1 MAPANF
7 IYALNC
13 TSGCRRQNIADG
25 KCTLDYSPGVTKAK
39 KSPTKMR
46 PELYLKVSTVE
57 WRPRIL
63 SMP

>member
-1 MAPANF
+1 MAVANF

-13 TSGCRRQNIADG
+13 TSRYQRKNIADG

-39 KSPTKMR
+39 NRRRKMR
-46 PELYLKVSTVE
+46 PELYLKVSTAE
-57 WRPRIL
+57 WRPRIS